1 MIWKREIL
9 KDEIYY
15 DDGKGGV
22 TFSGGEPLLQIKS
35 LDPLLNNLKDKG
47 INICFETSLSVPP
60 DLLEMAIDY
69 IDELFI
75 DIKLL
80 DNDNAKEVLNLDVEV
95 YFENLKLIDNS
106 NIKKENI
113 TFRIPLNNEYTLKEN
128 NVNLILNLIEKYF
141 DYKVEIFKTHNLAK
155 SKYESLNK
163 EFKQFSEIS
172 DDLLNEVYDEIKK
185 INSNVEIISL

>member
-1 MIWKREIL
+1 
-9 KDEIYY
+9 
-15 DDGKGGV
+15 
-22 TFSGGEPLLQIKS
+22 
-35 LDPLLNNLKDKG
+35 
-47 INICFETSLSVPP
+47 
-60 DLLEMAIDY
+60 MAIDY

>member
-22 TFSGGEPLLQIKS
+22 AFSGGEPLLQIKS

-95 YFENLKLIDNS
+95 YFENLKLIDN
-106 NIKKENI
+106 I
-113 TFRIPLNNEYTLKEN
+113 
-128 NVNLILNLIEKYF
+128 
-141 DYKVEIFKTHNLAK
+141 H
-155 SKYESLNK
+155 
-163 EFKQFSEIS
+163 
-172 DDLLNEVYDEIKK
+172 
-185 INSNVEIISL
+185 